1 MLTCASLGRLKKRR
15 SIGFKTI
22 STDRI
27 NRVVKTAMMYC
38 DVPAAMPIA
47 ATAQMVAAVVPPE
60 QLMPTAMER
69 ARRLNDGP
77 RQTYA
82 LIKQGLERALDLDLE
97 QAMELE
103 SQLQSVAAE
112 TTDAQEAIQAFLTK
126 RKPQFG
132 RVRRLKP

>member
-47 ATAQMVAAVVPPE
+47 ATAQMVAAVVSPRTRS
-60 QLMPTAMER
+60 L
-69 ARRLNDGP
+69 RRKIVP
-77 RQTYA
+77 A
-82 LIKQGLERALDLDLE
+82 P
-97 QAMELE
+97 
-103 SQLQSVAAE
+103 
-112 TTDAQEAIQAFLTK
+112 
-126 RKPQFG
+126 RKPMPVTICAATREG
-132 RVRRLKP
+132 SVLGKP